1 MEESAPCATEQ
12 AEEAEPDLPLVDF
25 GVVVGGKARF
35 DVCRLFLASLQLV
48 SAVAECLYRVPLL
61 ALLVSLY
68 EPGAMA
74 NPGESTQRLG
84 YFYSVR
90 LRPDSLAAFLVR
102 VWIAAR
108 QGKGLFSG
116 CFLLL
121 YCALVLFFR
130 VRCVVIGCLTRGC
143 FCSLLIYIQCGLLY
157 TLKHELLTY
166 RC

>member
-84 YFYSVR
+84 YFYSGSVASR
-90 LRPDSLAAFLVR
+90 FVGGISRAGVDCCKAGERAFLGMLFTTVLCF
-102 VWIAAR
+102 
-108 QGKGLFSG
+108 GSFFSG
-116 CFLLL
+116 ALRGHWLPYTWLLL
-121 YCALVLFFR
+121 
-130 VRCVVIGCLTRGC
+130 
-143 FCSLLIYIQCGLLY
+143 
-157 TLKHELLTY
+157 
-166 RC
+166 